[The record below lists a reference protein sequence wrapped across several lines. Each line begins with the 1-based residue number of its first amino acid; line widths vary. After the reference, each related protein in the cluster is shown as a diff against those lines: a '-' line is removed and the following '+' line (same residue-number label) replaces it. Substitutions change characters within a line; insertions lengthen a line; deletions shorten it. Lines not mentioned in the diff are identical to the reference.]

1 MIKTMKRSL
10 VLSGLVLASAVVAG
24 YRTYELRKI
33 KKALQE
39 EQIIDI
45 EPEKVE
51 ELTH

>member
-1 MIKTMKRSL
+1 MLGARKVIIG
-10 VLSGLVLASAVVAG
+10 GLVTIGAVIAG

-33 KKALQE
+33 QKAVQG

-51 ELTH
+51 TRK